1 MSSPP
6 KAEDGDD
13 DDELEEVEFV
23 SEGPFRPV
31 LECID
36 LLSDSEDE
44 GSSSLA
50 GMFEDKINKHKAHV
64 TSTLD
69 RLAHKVAQEKKE
81 RADKCKA
88 FKEKQILQKAHGQQ
102 ELAGSSTNGINIE
115 AKRCV
120 EMWLR
125 MPGLK
130 PGVISAGSGRRRS
143 HATFPRSSPTGHT
156 CPVINCGRVYENIS
170 LLDGHLK
177 RFDHSPCD
185 PAIHLRGSPSEL
197 LACVACSRRFQT
209 KEEWKRHVESQATSS
224 STDGHSLDQTYQLV
238 VCFACPACYLL
249 FNLRDE
255 CLQHMSDKNH
265 FTESLVMAERKG
277 AAQPV
282 PVPQHV
288 KNRLIAL
295 CKDVAFKVRCSLCHQ
310 VLISHQTAQ
319 AHFNV
324 HCRQGCAVAKSDRTI
339 VDVMKQL
346 QVRGQ
351 CIPCSKIFLSQAD
364 IKRHEESALHE
375 VEVNETMEKAL
386 LQYSRFVEIQQTQRK
401 AEARE
406 KRKASGFEV
415 EFQKR
420 HEEGSNCDGYSAKR
434 LRLSP
439 CVNAGS
445 SRTSAMAWFCEC
457 GLQFSEE
464 VNASKHLLAANQIFH
479 QCGVCGKL
487 MGESSI
493 ARLHMSRFHGGA
505 HLSNFLFFCRK
516 CKVEMPRQEDIL
528 LHVSEVHR
536 GHAYLTE
543 KEVPYNLTSV
553 LDAKPSTS
561 VEGALPSSSASKL
574 RQDVVETPSS
584 TAGQTWMCRMCEDV
598 FESEAAVLKHCSDLG
613 SHSFQRFVCGH
624 CPQKFFKESTVRRH
638 CMNEHGGQIK
648 SSYFCG
654 LCDSMPLDT
663 EDEFLTHYRKLHSTD
678 YHCMDGPV
686 VVAPSAAEET
696 PPDACPCMGGE
707 GFKEEKK
714 ATYTRCMRNLAA
726 KGRCQYVCAP
736 CCVSVPSYAQ
746 MKTHIHT
753 KHAALNLDKTFD
765 VVCQEC
771 QETFSGVPS
780 FHKHYHS
787 LHCRLE
793 PCLSSRD
800 CMEVSEPEPKTIKI
814 IDAVELIPG
823 NDEIEDETLVKI
835 MSTNKAS
842 NEGEADEDQ
851 ADEEMRRVLSLSAEE
866 ARESARE
873 SADLE
878 EALQRSLLEF

>member
-1 MSSPP
+1 MVF
-6 KAEDGDD
+6 
-13 DDELEEVEFV
+13 LQ
-23 SEGPFRPV
+23 EGPFRPV

-44 GSSSLA
+44 GCSSLA
-50 GMFEDKINKHKAHV
+50 GKLEDKINRHKAHV

-102 ELAGSSTNGINIE
+102 ELAGSSANGVNME

-120 EMWLR
+120 DMWLR

-130 PGVISAGSGRRRS
+130 PGVISGGSGRRRI
-143 HATFPRSSPTGHT
+143 HAAFPRSSSTGHT
-156 CPVINCGRVYENIS
+156 CPVINCGRVYENVS

-197 LACVACSRRFQT
+197 FACVSCSLRFQT
-209 KEEWKRHVESQATSS
+209 KEEWKKHVESKISS
-224 STDGHSLDQTYQLV
+224 SSGDSHSLKQTYQRI
-238 VCFACPACYLL
+238 VCFACPACFLL
-249 FNLRDE
+249 FSLRDE

-265 FTESLVMAERKG
+265 FTESLVMTERKG
-277 AAQPV
+277 TAQPV

-324 HCRQGCAVAKSDRTI
+324 HCRQGCAVAKSDKTI

-351 CIPCSKIFLSQAD
+351 CIPCSKIFLNQAE
-364 IKRHEESALHE
+364 IERHKESMLHE
-375 VEVNETMEKAL
+375 VEVNQTMAKAL
-386 LQYSRFVEIQQTQRK
+386 LQYSRFVEIQQNQRK
-401 AEARE
+401 AEGHE
-406 KRKASGFEV
+406 KRLSSGLEV

-420 HEEGSNCDGYSAKR
+420 NNEWSECDPAKR
-434 LRLSP
+434 QRLSP
-439 CVNAGS
+439 SVNDGS
-445 SRTSAMAWFCEC
+445 SGTSAMAWFCEC

-479 QCGVCGKL
+479 QCGVCGKH

-516 CKVEMPRQEDIL
+516 CKVEMPRHEDIL

-536 GHAYLTE
+536 GHTYVTE
-543 KEVPYNLTSV
+543 KEVPYDLTSV

-561 VEGALPSSSASKL
+561 IEVALPSHSASKV
-574 RQDVVETPSS
+574 RRNAVETPCS
-584 TAGQTWMCRMCEDV
+584 TTGHTWMCRMCEDI
-598 FESEAAVLKHCSDLG
+598 FDSEAAVFKHCSEVS
-613 SHSFQRFVCGH
+613 SHSFQRFICGH

-638 CMNEHGGQIK
+638 CVNEHGGQIK
-648 SSYFCG
+648 NSHFCG
-654 LCDSMPLDT
+654 LCDSMQFDT
-663 EDEFLTHYRKLHSTD
+663 EDEFMDHYRNLHSKD
-678 YHCMDGPV
+678 YYCMDEPEV
-686 VVAPSAAEET
+686 VQPSAAEET
-696 PPDACPCMGGE
+696 GQHACPCMGGE

-714 ATYTRCMRNLAA
+714 AIYTQCMRNLAGE
-726 KGRCQYVCAP
+726 GRCQYICTP
-736 CCVSVPSYAQ
+736 CSVTVPSYAQ

-753 KHAALNLDKTFD
+753 KHAALNLSKTFD

-771 QETFSGVPS
+771 QKSFRGVPK

-787 LHCRLE
+787 LHCTLE
-793 PCLSSRD
+793 PCLSSRKCTGD
-800 CMEVSEPEPKTIKI
+800 SKPEPKTVKI
-814 IDAVELIPG
+814 INAVEIKPG
-823 NDEIEDETLVKI
+823 SDEIEDKTLVKI
-835 MSTNKAS
+835 LSTSKAID
-842 NEGEADEDQ
+842 EEEVHEDQ

-866 ARESARE
+866 ARVSARE
-873 SADLE
+873 SAELE

>member
-1 MSSPP
+1 MEKFGKMSSPTQL
-6 KAEDGDD
+6 ED
-13 DDELEEVEFV
+13 DDEMEEVECV

-44 GSSSLA
+44 GCSSFA
-50 GMFEDKINKHKAHV
+50 GMLEDKINQHKAHV

-69 RLAHKVAQEKKE
+69 RLAHKVAQEKRE

-102 ELAGSSTNGINIE
+102 ELAGSNGVSME

-120 EMWLR
+120 DMWLR

-130 PGVISAGSGRRRS
+130 PGVISAGLGRRRT
-143 HATFPRSSPTGHT
+143 HAAFPRSSSTGHT
-156 CPVINCGRVYENIS
+156 CPVINCGRVYENVS

-185 PAIHLRGSPSEL
+185 PAIHLRGSPSEFF
-197 LACVACSRRFQT
+197 ACVACSLHFQT
-209 KEEWKRHVESQATSS
+209 KEEWKKHLDSKVSS
-224 STDGHSLDQTYQLV
+224 SCTDSHSLDQTYQRI
-238 VCFACPACYLL
+238 VCFACPACYLI

-265 FTESLVMAERKG
+265 FTESLVMSESKG
-277 AAQPV
+277 TAQPV

-288 KNRLIAL
+288 KNRVIAL
-295 CKDVAFKVRCSLCHQ
+295 CKDVPFKVRCSLCHQ
-310 VLISHQTAQ
+310 ALISHQTAQ

-324 HCRQGCAVAKSDRTI
+324 HCRQGCAVAKSDKTI

-351 CIPCSKIFLSQAD
+351 CILCSKIFLRQAE
-364 IKRHEESALHE
+364 IERHKESMLHE
-375 VEVNETMEKAL
+375 VEVNQTMAKAL
-386 LQYSRFVEIQQTQRK
+386 LQYSRFVEIQQTQRN
-401 AEARE
+401 AEDQE
-406 KRKASGFEV
+406 KTISSGLEV
-415 EFQKR
+415 QFQKR
-420 HEEGSNCDGYSAKR
+420 NKEVSDCDGFPAKR
-434 LRLSP
+434 QRLSQSG
-439 CVNAGS
+439 NGSS
-445 SRTSAMAWFCEC
+445 SRTSVTAWFCEC

-464 VNASKHLLAANQIFH
+464 VNASKHLLAVNQIFH
-479 QCGVCGKL
+479 QCGVCGKH
-487 MGESSI
+487 MGESSV

-516 CKVEMPRQEDIL
+516 CKVEMPRNEDIL

-536 GHAYLTE
+536 GHTYFTE
-543 KEVPYNLTSV
+543 REVPYDLASV

-561 VEGALPSSSASKL
+561 IEVGLPSRSASKV
-574 RQDVVETPSS
+574 RRDTVETEFS
-584 TAGQTWMCRMCEDV
+584 TAGHTWMCRMCEDI
-598 FESEAAVLKHCSDLG
+598 FDSEAGVFKHCSEVS
-613 SHSFQRFVCGH
+613 SHSFQRFICGH

-638 CMNEHGGQIK
+638 CRNEHGGQIK

-654 LCDSMPLDT
+654 LCDSMQFDT
-663 EDEFLTHYRKLHSTD
+663 EEEFMDHYRNLHSKD
-678 YHCMDGPV
+678 YYCMDEPEV
-686 VVAPSAAEET
+686 LRPSAAEET
-696 PPDACPCMGGE
+696 SQHACLCMGGE

-726 KGRCQYVCAP
+726 EGRCQYMCAS
-736 CCVSVPSYAQ
+736 CSVSVPSYAQ

-771 QETFSGVPS
+771 QESFRGVPR

-787 LHCRLE
+787 QHCTLE
-793 PCLSSRD
+793 PCLSSRG
-800 CMEVSEPEPKTIKI
+800 CMGDSKPQPKIAKI
-814 IDAVELIPG
+814 INAIEIKPG
-823 NDEIEDETLVKI
+823 SDEIGDKSLVKI
-835 MSTNKAS
+835 LNTSKA
-842 NEGEADEDQ
+842 NEE
-851 ADEEMRRVLSLSAEE
+851 DEELHRVLSLSAEE
-866 ARESARE
+866 ARESVRE

-878 EALQRSLLEF
+878 EAVQRSLLEF

>member
-1 MSSPP
+1 MSSPTP
-6 KAEDGDD
+6 LDD

-50 GMFEDKINKHKAHV
+50 GMVEDKINRHKARV

-102 ELAGSSTNGINIE
+102 ELAGSSANGVSME

-120 EMWLR
+120 DMWLR
-125 MPGLK
+125 MPGPK
-130 PGVISAGSGRRRS
+130 PGVISAGSGRRRT
-143 HATFPRSSPTGHT
+143 HAAFPRSSSTGHT

-185 PAIHLRGSPSEL
+185 PTIHLRGSPSEL
-197 LACVACSRRFQT
+197 FACVACCLRFQT
-209 KEEWKRHVESQATSS
+209 KEEWKKHVESKISSS
-224 STDGHSLDQTYQLV
+224 STDNHSLDQTYQRV
-238 VCFACPACYLL
+238 VCFACPACFLL

-265 FTESLVMAERKG
+265 FTESLVMTERKG
-277 AAQPV
+277 TAQPV
-282 PVPQHV
+282 PVPHHV
-288 KNRLIAL
+288 KDRLIAL

-324 HCRQGCAVAKSDRTI
+324 HCRQGCAVAKSDKTI
-339 VDVMKQL
+339 VDIMKQL

-351 CIPCSKIFLSQAD
+351 CIPCSEIFLNQAE
-364 IKRHEESALHE
+364 IERHEESKLHK
-375 VEVNETMEKAL
+375 VEVNQTMPKAL
-386 LQYSRFVEIQQTQRK
+386 LQYSRFVEMQQTQRK
-401 AEARE
+401 AENHQ
-406 KRKASGFEV
+406 KRISSGLEF

-420 HEEGSNCDGYSAKR
+420 NNEWSDRHGFPAKR
-434 LRLSP
+434 QRLSP
-439 CVNAGS
+439 GVNDGS
-445 SRTSAMAWFCEC
+445 SSRILVAAWFCEC

-464 VNASKHLLAANQIFH
+464 ANASKHLLAANQIFH
-479 QCGVCGKL
+479 QCGVCGKH

-505 HLSNFLFFCRK
+505 HLSNFLFFCCK
-516 CKVEMPRQEDIL
+516 CKVEMPRHEDIL

-536 GHAYLTE
+536 GHTYLTE
-543 KEVPYNLTSV
+543 KEVPFDLVSNLE
-553 LDAKPSTS
+553 AKPSTS
-561 VEGALPSSSASKL
+561 VEVSLPSPSASKL
-574 RQDVVETPSS
+574 RQDAVETPSS
-584 TAGQTWMCRMCEDV
+584 TAGHTWMCRMCEDV
-598 FESEAAVLKHCSDLG
+598 FESEAAVFKHCSDMS
-613 SHSFQRFVCGH
+613 SHSFQRFICGH

-648 SSYFCG
+648 SSLFCG
-654 LCDSMPLDT
+654 LCDSMQFDT
-663 EDEFLTHYRKLHSTD
+663 EDEFVGHYRNLHSKD
-678 YHCMDGPV
+678 YYCMDEPEV
-686 VVAPSAAEET
+686 VQPPAAEET
-696 PPDACPCMGGE
+696 RQNVCPCMDGE
-707 GFKEEKK
+707 GFIEKKK
-714 ATYTRCMRNLAA
+714 ATYTRCMRNLATE
-726 KGRCQYVCAP
+726 GRCLYICVP
-736 CCVSVPSYAQ
+736 CFVSVPSYAQ
-746 MKTHIHT
+746 MKSHIHT
-753 KHAALNLDKTFD
+753 KHAALNLGKTFD

-771 QETFSGVPS
+771 QESFSSVPM
-780 FHKHYHS
+780 FHKHYHAM
-787 LHCRLE
+787 HCTLE
-793 PCLSSRD
+793 PCLSSRE
-800 CMEVSEPEPKTIKI
+800 CMRDSKPDPKTVKI
-814 IDAVELIPG
+814 INAVEINSG
-823 NDEIEDETLVKI
+823 SDEIEDETLVKVL
-835 MSTNKAS
+835 STNKV
-842 NEGEADEDQ
+842 NDEPEAHEEQ
-851 ADEEMRRVLSLSAEE
+851 IDEEMCRALSLSAEE
-866 ARESARE
+866 AREAARE

>member
-1 MSSPP
+1 MSSPTP
-6 KAEDGDD
+6 LDD

-50 GMFEDKINKHKAHV
+50 GMVEDKINRHKARV

-69 RLAHKVAQEKKE
+69 RLALKVAQEKKE

-102 ELAGSSTNGINIE
+102 ELAGSSANGVSME

-120 EMWLR
+120 DMWLR
-125 MPGLK
+125 MPGPK
-130 PGVISAGSGRRRS
+130 PGVISAGSGRRRT
-143 HATFPRSSPTGHT
+143 HAAFPRSSSTGHT

-185 PAIHLRGSPSEL
+185 PTIHLRGSPSEL
-197 LACVACSRRFQT
+197 FACVACCLLFQT
-209 KEEWKRHVESQATSS
+209 KEEWKKHVESKISSS
-224 STDGHSLDQTYQLV
+224 STDSHSLDQTYQRV
-238 VCFACPACYLL
+238 VCFACPACFLL

-265 FTESLVMAERKG
+265 FTESLVMTERKG
-277 AAQPV
+277 TAQPV
-282 PVPQHV
+282 PVPHHV
-288 KNRLIAL
+288 KDRLIAL

-324 HCRQGCAVAKSDRTI
+324 HCRQGCAVAKSDKTI
-339 VDVMKQL
+339 VDIMKRL

-351 CIPCSKIFLSQAD
+351 CIPCSEIFLNQAE
-364 IKRHEESALHE
+364 IERHEESMLHK
-375 VEVNETMEKAL
+375 VEVNQTMAKAL
-386 LQYSRFVEIQQTQRK
+386 LQYSRFVEMQQTQRK
-401 AEARE
+401 AENHQ
-406 KRKASGFEV
+406 KRISSGLEF

-420 HEEGSNCDGYSAKR
+420 NKEWSDRHGFPAKR
-434 LRLSP
+434 QRLSP
-439 CVNAGS
+439 GVNDGS
-445 SRTSAMAWFCEC
+445 SSRILVAAWFCEC

-464 VNASKHLLAANQIFH
+464 ANASKHLLAANQIFH
-479 QCGVCGKL
+479 QCGVCGKH

-505 HLSNFLFFCRK
+505 HLSNFLFFCCK
-516 CKVEMPRQEDIL
+516 CKVEMPRHEDIL

-536 GHAYLTE
+536 GHTYLTE
-543 KEVPYNLTSV
+543 KEVPFDLVSNLE
-553 LDAKPSTS
+553 AKPSTS
-561 VEGALPSSSASKL
+561 VEVSLPSPSASKL
-574 RQDVVETPSS
+574 RQDAVETPSS
-584 TAGQTWMCRMCEDV
+584 TAGHTWMCRMCEDV
-598 FESEAAVLKHCSDLG
+598 FESEAAVFKHCSDMS
-613 SHSFQRFVCGH
+613 SHSFQRFICGH

-648 SSYFCG
+648 SSLFCG
-654 LCDSMPLDT
+654 LCDSMQFDT
-663 EDEFLTHYRKLHSTD
+663 EDEFVGHYRNLHSKD
-678 YHCMDGPV
+678 YYCMDEPEV
-686 VVAPSAAEET
+686 VQPPAAEET
-696 PPDACPCMGGE
+696 RQNVCPCMDGE
-707 GFKEEKK
+707 GFIEKKK
-714 ATYTRCMRNLAA
+714 ATYTQCMRNLATE
-726 KGRCQYVCAP
+726 GRCLYICAP

-746 MKTHIHT
+746 MKSHIHT
-753 KHAALNLDKTFD
+753 KHAALNLGKTFD

-771 QETFSGVPS
+771 QESFSSVPM
-780 FHKHYHS
+780 FHKHYHAM
-787 LHCRLE
+787 HCTLE
-793 PCLSSRD
+793 PCLSSRE
-800 CMEVSEPEPKTIKI
+800 CMRDSKPDPKTVKI
-814 IDAVELIPG
+814 INAVEINSG
-823 NDEIEDETLVKI
+823 SDEIEDETLVKI
-835 MSTNKAS
+835 LGTNKV
-842 NEGEADEDQ
+842 NDEPEAHEEQ
-851 ADEEMRRVLSLSAEE
+851 IDEEMCRALSLSAEE
-866 ARESARE
+866 AREAARE